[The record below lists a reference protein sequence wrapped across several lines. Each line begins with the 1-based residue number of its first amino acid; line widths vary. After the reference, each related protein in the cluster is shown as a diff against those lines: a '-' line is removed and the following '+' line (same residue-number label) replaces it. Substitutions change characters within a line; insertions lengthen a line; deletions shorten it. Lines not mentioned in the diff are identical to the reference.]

1 MSPEFFNW
9 SPFVALGLGLLAGLA
24 ALRSLNGALCL
35 TVAAILAQA
44 LGWGIVFAFA
54 GQNRDWNAPFL
65 AEQADAIGPRNHTA
79 SLPGFSRVGLGR
91 SDGGRCGRAAGAAR
105 RHAAPAPAD
114 GGRPRQ
120 PLQRGGEAHEFPGL
134 RRFVPRRAFSH

>member
-65 AEQADAIGPRNHTA
+65 AGSWEALIVVTPYTTLGAFFGAWFALMLRYLAHSKGTAGGKGGFMPR
-79 SLPGFSRVGLGR
+79 
-91 SDGGRCGRAAGAAR
+91 
-105 RHAAPAPAD
+105 
-114 GGRPRQ
+114 
-120 PLQRGGEAHEFPGL
+120 
-134 RRFVPRRAFSH
+134 